1 MSSWVGI
8 THPPGFALANLLL
21 RILNLAFLSL
31 NKKKNRNFFRKFV
44 FAFSFLCFFVAAL
57 RNLLKVSDSQSGSQ
71 SPIVRKKER
80 KLSME
85 LKAVKFQI
93 LHGSIARRLLFRAF
107 IFAFA
112 ISVISLVNILSGPY
126 LKMFSS
132 ATVGD
137 CVAMHLG
144 NPTANFTAGRFLFQG
159 RFINPIWGSFEPTH
173 CEEDVNLTVSVVR
186 ELVGKQLLSY
196 GAKALC
202 VGEGSDSAV
211 SVLRDLGFSNAH
223 GVEERRIFLLKRK
236 RFVQLIDYEERSFD
250 FVLSRDLDK
259 VSVPALLVLEMER
272 VLSPGGIG
280 ALLGAEGTT
289 GSTPNSLIRS
299 AVPIS
304 SVLKASSV
312 VHVKHING
320 FTLVV
325 FRKRFENVGYF
336 GQYRLPADC
345 PSFVNNKRFI
355 EKMEPLVEEKPMWSE
370 KRFAYLPKLLDFS
383 SKKKLVYIEIGAGE
397 HLNPVT
403 NWFPPSYPIERKAFN
418 VYFVDHNTSV
428 LSSYVKKPGITFVY
442 HPGLSGNKDK
452 VNLTIDGD
460 LEPLVGETEFDF
472 LAWFKETVQQADFVV
487 LKMNA
492 GQMGLKFLSELFE
505 SGTICFVDELFLR
518 CKGRVE
524 GEDAT
529 PVDCMNL
536 FKDLRSSGV
545 YVHQWWGDYKPTY
558 AW

>member
-1 MSSWVGI
+1 
-8 THPPGFALANLLL
+8 
-21 RILNLAFLSL
+21 
-31 NKKKNRNFFRKFV
+31 
-44 FAFSFLCFFVAAL
+44 
-57 RNLLKVSDSQSGSQ
+57 
-71 SPIVRKKER
+71 
-80 KLSME
+80 ME
-85 LKAVKFQI
+85 LKAAKFQI
-93 LHGSIARRLLFRAF
+93 LHGSIARRVLFRAF
-107 IFAFA
+107 MFASA
-112 ISVISLVNILSGPY
+112 ISIVLSLHILSGPY
-126 LKMFSS
+126 LKIFSS

-159 RFINPIWGSFEPTH
+159 RFINPIWGSFEPTK
-173 CEEDVNLTVSVVR
+173 CEEAVNLTVTVVR
-186 ELVGKQLLSY
+186 ELVGKQLLNY

-223 GVEERRIFLLKRK
+223 GVEEHRIFLLKRK
-236 RFVQLIDYEERSFD
+236 RFVQLIDYEEKSFD
-250 FVLSRDLDK
+250 FVFSRDLDK
-259 VSVPALLVLEMER
+259 VSVPALLVLEIER

-280 ALLGAEGTT
+280 ALLGGTT
-289 GSTPNSLIRS
+289 GSRPNSLIRS
-299 AVPIS
+299 AIPVS

-312 VHVKHING
+312 VHVNHING

-345 PSFVNNKRFI
+345 PSFVNNKPFI
-355 EKMEPLVEEKPMWSE
+355 GKMEALVEEKPIWSE
-370 KRFAYLPKLLDFS
+370 KRFSYLPRLVDFS

-397 HLNPVT
+397 HLNHVT
-403 NWFPPSYPIERKAFN
+403 NWFPPSYPIERKAFS

-452 VNLTIDGD
+452 VNLSIDGD

-492 GQMGLKFLSELFE
+492 GEMGLKFLSELFE

-518 CKGRVE
+518 CTGRVE
-524 GEDAT
+524 GEGAT
-529 PVDCMNL
+529 RVDCMNL

-545 YVHQWWGDYKPTY
+545 YVHQWWGDYKPTNV
-558 AW
+558 W